1 MLELVLDKWS
11 ELFECVIEINFECDN
26 GINFESMPGIN
37 FECVIGIN
45 SEGVI
50 GINFECEIGI
60 NLAVS
65 YDAVR
70 AHFSTIFLQV
80 RVQCSVVLHLVYS
93 NNHGRRKDHKKNYR
107 KSHTTRQSAIIAH
120 Q

>member
-11 ELFECVIEINFECDN
+11 ELFECVMEINFECDN

-45 SEGVI
+45 FEGVI
-50 GINFECEIGI
+50 EINFECEIGI

-70 AHFSTIFLQV
+70 AHFSTIFLQI
-80 RVQCSVVLHLVYS
+80 RC
-93 NNHGRRKDHKKNYR
+93 
-107 KSHTTRQSAIIAH
+107 KSTQMPYL
-120 Q
+120 